1 MTIIMILLAVAGGA
15 MLSIQAAINGQLG
28 SKVGVFKSAFLT
40 FSVGALVTGLL
51 IFFFEP
57 KHTLTL
63 MEVPKWQ
70 LLGAMFGVPYIVIMV
85 LAVQRI
91 GAAVATVAVIFGQLT
106 MSMLIDNFGWLG
118 NASIP
123 FSMSRLGAIV
133 CLGIA
138 LFFIYSSS
146 KSKAA
151 TAKTPRQQENAN
163 TEARPVQVFSL
174 KSARNILTL
183 FRCYTAM
190 PWAYYRDRNPVR
202 VGFIPLLLLR
212 NVV

>member
-1 MTIIMILLAVAGGA
+1 MTFIMIILAVIGGA
-15 MLSIQAAINGQLG
+15 TLSIQAAINGQLG

-40 FSVGALVTGLL
+40 FSVGALITALL

-57 KHTLTL
+57 KQTVTLL
-63 MEVPKWQ
+63 DVPKWQ

-91 GAAVATVAVIFGQLT
+91 GTAVATVAVIFGQLT
-106 MSMLIDNFGWLG
+106 MSMLIDSFGWLG
-118 NASIP
+118 NAAIP

-146 KSKAA
+146 RTPETKADPEQA
-151 TAKTPRQQENAN
+151 AVNE
-163 TEARPVQVFSL
+163 
-174 KSARNILTL
+174 
-183 FRCYTAM
+183 
-190 PWAYYRDRNPVR
+190 
-202 VGFIPLLLLR
+202 
-212 NVV
+212 